1 MTEENR
7 NPYDAAYGAGSP
19 QAGQSAPAYDAA
31 PQPQA
36 QPAPQQVVAPAQQP
50 AAFSQPFGTGAA
62 AQPAPVTPAAVAA
75 APQRKSGKG
84 WIVGIVITLAI
95 MVVCIV
101 SVVSCSS
108 TMSAVMNPFS
118 SLSTTKQQTAIYSPS
133 VAIIE
138 IDGTIQYD
146 GTQNSPEGLK
156 ELLDEASADSDI
168 EAVVLR
174 VNSPGGVATAGE
186 EMASYVADF
195 DKPIVVSSASSNHS
209 AAYMISSQ
217 ADCIFVDKTTSIG
230 SIGVIMQVTDLSG
243 LYEKLGISIDDIV
256 SADSK
261 GAGSGTRP
269 LTEEE
274 RAWYQDMVDQI
285 NEVFIQ
291 TVADGRDM
299 PYDEVAKLATGMPFT
314 GMDAVENG
322 LADEIGLLDEAVAYA
337 SELAGYSSELP
348 TVYLSNYSSDLLDL
362 LDVLG
367 ASEDGG
373 EAASAL
379 RRALEGSEGTGALG

>member
-7 NPYDAAYGAGSP
+7 NPYDAAYGAGAP
-19 QAGQSAPAYDAA
+19 QMGQSAPAPACEAA
-31 PQPQA
+31 AQPQA
-36 QPAPQQVVAPAQQP
+36 QPASQQP
-50 AAFSQPFGTGAA
+50 AAFSQPFSAGASA
-62 AQPAPVTPAAVAA
+62 EQPAPAAPTAIAA
-75 APQRKSGKG
+75 APQPKSGKG
-84 WIVGIVITLAI
+84 WIVGIVVTMAI

-108 TMSAVMNPFS
+108 TMGAVMNPFS
-118 SLSTTKQQTAIYSPS
+118 SLSSAKQQPAVYSPS

-243 LYEKLGISIDDIV
+243 LYEKLGISVDDIV

-337 SELAGYSSELP
+337 SELAGCSSELP